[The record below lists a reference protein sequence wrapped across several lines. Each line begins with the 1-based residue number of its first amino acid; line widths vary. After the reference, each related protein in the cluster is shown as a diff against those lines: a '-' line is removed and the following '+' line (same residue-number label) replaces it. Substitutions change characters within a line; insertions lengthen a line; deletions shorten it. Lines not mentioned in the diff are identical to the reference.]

1 LRSDPVGAINRLHQA
16 QIAGANASKSE
27 IEFVL
32 EICYLVNNKGITPV
46 NKNSLIILLK
56 AFRAIA
62 SFSARSYDYHLGCLS
77 CGNNRN
83 IVSCI
88 DDYISKLP
96 EVEFLHNGYSVA
108 LRIVANLQGML
119 DTVNTVDLNESLKPY
134 WDQMLSMAKRYIC
147 VSQNVT
153 FEHHINKGEGVGE
166 EKVLE
171 IDVGSITI
179 ACHRYKGDKNL
190 YRIHGMAE
198 GLSLNYSYL
207 EIENLWRQ
215 MVYAASNKVH
225 DFEGGVFVN
234 FDSKLACRLH
244 PCSNGVTA
252 IELSDDKTLDVMAS
266 LCVLMMDIGNDQ
278 SIKRLIKNE
287 RIAHG
292 YI

>member
-1 LRSDPVGAINRLHQA
+1 
-16 QIAGANASKSE
+16 
-27 IEFVL
+27 
-32 EICYLVNNKGITPV
+32 
-46 NKNSLIILLK
+46 
-56 AFRAIA
+56 
-62 SFSARSYDYHLGCLS
+62 
-77 CGNNRN
+77 
-83 IVSCI
+83 
-88 DDYISKLP
+88 
-96 EVEFLHNGYSVA
+96 
-108 LRIVANLQGML
+108 
-119 DTVNTVDLNESLKPY
+119 
-134 WDQMLSMAKRYIC
+134 
-147 VSQNVT
+147 
-153 FEHHINKGEGVGE
+153 
-166 EKVLE
+166 
-171 IDVGSITI
+171 
-179 ACHRYKGDKNL
+179 
-190 YRIHGMAE
+190 MAE